1 MATKFTAL
9 PVSEILTTLPAVKLG
24 LNIDSL
30 EGEFQRWQRDR
41 TAQAR
46 RDFDEMMAENSFVE
60 FWGRLGKIG
69 GEGVD
74 GGVKADEIGEDEG
87 EAFGGKVDMKVLAKN
102 IDVSDIEKVLRVS
115 VLRMAMS
122 SGFDPT
128 LLLERQ
134 TIYDV

>member
-24 LNIDSL
+24 LSIDSL
-30 EGEFQRWQRDR
+30 EQEFQRWKRDR

-74 GGVKADEIGEDEG
+74 GGVKADEVGEDEG

-115 VLRMAMS
+115 V
-122 SGFDPT
+122 P
-128 LLLERQ
+128 
-134 TIYDV
+134 

>member
-1 MATKFTAL
+1 
-9 PVSEILTTLPAVKLG
+9 
-24 LNIDSL
+24 
-30 EGEFQRWQRDR
+30 
-41 TAQAR
+41 
-46 RDFDEMMAENSFVE
+46 MMAENSFVE

>member
-9 PVSEILTTLPAVKLG
+9 PVAEILTSLPAVKLG

-30 EGEFQRWQRDR
+30 EKEFQRWQRDR

-115 VLRMAMS
+115 VLRISMS
-122 SGFDPT
+122 SGFDPA
-128 LLLERQ
+128 LFLERQ
-134 TIYDV
+134 TICDV